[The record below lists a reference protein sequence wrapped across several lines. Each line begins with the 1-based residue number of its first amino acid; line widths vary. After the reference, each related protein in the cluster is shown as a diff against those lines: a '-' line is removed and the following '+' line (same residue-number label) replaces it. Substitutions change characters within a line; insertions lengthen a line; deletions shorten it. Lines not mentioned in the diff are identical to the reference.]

1 MTKKKISIGIV
12 QENPIVGDI
21 EGNLQLAINAIDKLS
36 KQSSPDIF
44 LFTEMFITGYP
55 PEDLILRD
63 DLLDASYEAVEKL
76 CEVKPES
83 FIVIGYPKKEGDSIF
98 NCAGV
103 LRNKSVITEYK
114 KQELPNYEVFDEK
127 RYFQSGKGPGI
138 FEVNGLRVGLSV
150 CEDIWHEN
158 VIKQLHEKKT
168 DLILNINASPF
179 HLDKIKERKVLI
191 SGHAINYSLPIVY
204 ANQVGGQD
212 ELVFDGTSMAMD
224 GEGQQILQLEKFKE
238 DFWLDLKLNDIPQ
251 TTLFKE
257 DYKIVNFTS
266 DQEGKLS
273 SEKKEEIP
281 EDKELEEV
289 YKALVLG
296 AKDYIQK
303 NNFPGVLIGSSGGI
317 DSALTAAIAADAI
330 GPEKVRTFM
339 LPFKF
344 TSDMSVED
352 SEKLAVNL
360 GIKHS
365 VIPIGDIYESF
376 ADSLEDEFS
385 GLEPDITEENLQ
397 SRCRGVILMALSNK
411 SGELVLTTG
420 NKSETAV
427 GYSTLYGDTA
437 GGFGVL
443 KDVPKTLVY
452 ELSRY
457 RNTIS
462 HVIPDRIIDRPPS
475 AELAPDQQD
484 SDSLPDYAILDK
496 IIELYVEQDKS
507 KVEIEESGIDKSMVD
522 RVIRLIDLSEYKR
535 RQAPLGV
542 KITSRGFGKDRRYP
556 ITNNFLK

>member
-238 DFWLDLKLNDIPQ
+238 D
-251 TTLFKE
+251 
-257 DYKIVNFTS
+257 YKIVNFTS

-273 SEKKEEIP
+273 SEKREEIP

-317 DSALTAAIAADAI
+317 DSALTAVIAADAI

-556 ITNNFLK
+556 ITNKFLK

>member
-158 VIKQLHEKKT
+158 VIKQLYEKKT

-238 DFWLDLKLNDIPQ
+238 D
-251 TTLFKE
+251 
-257 DYKIVNFTS
+257 YKIVNFTS

-273 SEKKEEIP
+273 SEKREEIP

-556 ITNNFLK
+556 ITNKFLK

>member
-21 EGNLQLAINAIDKLS
+21 EGNLQLAIDAIDKLS

-63 DLLDASYEAVEKL
+63 DLLDAAYEAVEKL
-76 CEVKPES
+76 CEIKPES

-168 DLILNINASPF
+168 DLIININASPF

-238 DFWLDLKLNDIPQ
+238 D
-251 TTLFKE
+251 
-257 DYKIVNFTS
+257 YKIVNFTS

-273 SEKKEEIP
+273 SEKREEIP

-556 ITNNFLK
+556 ITNKFLK

>member
-238 DFWLDLKLNDIPQ
+238 D
-251 TTLFKE
+251 
-257 DYKIVNFTS
+257 YKIVNFTS

-273 SEKKEEIP
+273 SEKREEIP
-281 EDKELEEV
+281 EDRELEEV

-484 SDSLPDYAILDK
+484 SDSLPDYVILDK

-507 KVEIEESGIDKSMVD
+507 KAEIEESGIDKSMVD

-556 ITNNFLK
+556 ITNKFLK

>member
-1 MTKKKISIGIV
+1 MASKEISVGII

-21 EGNLQLAINAIDKLS
+21 NGNLELAKNAITELS
-36 KQSSPDIF
+36 KESSPDIF
-44 LFTEMFITGYP
+44 LLTEMFITGYP

-63 DLLDASYEAVEKL
+63 DLLDYAYEAILELSKFR
-76 CEVKPES
+76 PEN
-83 FIVIGYPKKEGDSIF
+83 FVVIGYPKKEGDSIF

-103 LRNKSVITEYK
+103 LRNNSIITEYK

-127 RYFQSGKGPGI
+127 RYFQPGHSPGI
-138 FEVNGLRVGLSV
+138 FEVNGFRVGLSV
-150 CEDIWHEN
+150 CEDIWHQK
-158 VIKQLHEKKT
+158 VIKQLYEKGA
-168 DLILNINASPF
+168 DLVLNINASPF
-179 HLDKIKERKVLI
+179 HLNKIQERKNLI
-191 SGHAINYSLPIVY
+191 SGHASKFSMPIIY

-224 GEGQQILQLEKFKE
+224 SKGKQILQLLKFKE
-238 DFWLDLKLNDIPQ
+238 DQAVVRFLSQQDGN
-251 TTLFKE
+251 
-257 DYKIVNFTS
+257 IVS
-266 DQEGKLS
+266 DK
-273 SEKKEEIP
+273 SESIP
-281 EDKELEEV
+281 EDSELEEV

-296 AKDYIQK
+296 AKDYINK
-303 NNFPGVLIGSSGGI
+303 NKFPGVLIGSSGGI
-317 DSALTAAIAADAI
+317 DSALTAVIAADAI
-330 GPEKVRTFM
+330 GPENVRSFM
-339 LPFKF
+339 MPFKF

-352 SEKLAVNL
+352 AYKLAENL

-365 VIPIGDIYESF
+365 VIPIGEIYDSF
-376 ADSLEDEFS
+376 QNSLECEFK

-411 SGELVLTTG
+411 SGEIVLTTG

-452 ELSRY
+452 ELARY

-462 HVIPDRIIDRPPS
+462 NVIPERIIERPPS

-484 SDSLPDYAILDK
+484 SDSLPDYETLDK

-507 KVEIEESGIDKSMVD
+507 KKEIEESGIESSTLN
-522 RVIRLIDLSEYKR
+522 RVIRLIDFSEYKR

-556 ITNNFLK
+556 ITNKFLK

>member
-127 RYFQSGKGPGI
+127 RYFQSGKVPGI

-158 VIKQLHEKKT
+158 VIKQLHEKET

-179 HLDKIKERKVLI
+179 HLDKIKERKALI
-191 SGHAINYSLPIVY
+191 SGHAIDYSLPIVY

-238 DFWLDLKLNDIPQ
+238 D
-251 TTLFKE
+251 
-257 DYKIVNFTS
+257 YKIVNFTS

-273 SEKKEEIP
+273 SEKREEIP

-556 ITNNFLK
+556 ITNKFLK

>member
-36 KQSSPDIF
+36 KQSSPDIYV
-44 LFTEMFITGYP
+44 FTEMFITGYP

-238 DFWLDLKLNDIPQ
+238 D
-251 TTLFKE
+251 
-257 DYKIVNFTS
+257 YKIVNFTS

-273 SEKKEEIP
+273 SEKREEIP

-352 SEKLAVNL
+352 SKKLAVNL

-507 KVEIEESGIDKSMVD
+507 KAEIEESGIDKSMVD

-556 ITNNFLK
+556 ITNKFLK

>member
-21 EGNLQLAINAIDKLS
+21 EGNLQLAVNAIDKLS

-76 CEVKPES
+76 CDVKPES

-224 GEGQQILQLEKFKE
+224 GDGQQILQLEKFKE
-238 DFWLDLKLNDIPQ
+238 D
-251 TTLFKE
+251 
-257 DYKIVNFTS
+257 YKIVNFIS

-317 DSALTAAIAADAI
+317 DSALTATIAADAI

-365 VIPIGDIYESF
+365 VIPIGEIYESF
-376 ADSLEDEFS
+376 AHSLEDEFS

-556 ITNNFLK
+556 ITNKFLK

>member
-21 EGNLQLAINAIDKLS
+21 EGNLQLAIDAIDKLS

-127 RYFQSGKGPGI
+127 RYFQPGKGPGI

-179 HLDKIKERKVLI
+179 HLDKIKERKALI
-191 SGHAINYSLPIVY
+191 SGHAIDYSLPIVY

-238 DFWLDLKLNDIPQ
+238 D
-251 TTLFKE
+251 
-257 DYKIVNFTS
+257 YKIVNFTS

-273 SEKKEEIP
+273 SEKREEIP

-556 ITNNFLK
+556 ITNKFLK

>member
-21 EGNLQLAINAIDKLS
+21 EGNLQLAINAIDTLS

-224 GEGQQILQLEKFKE
+224 AEGQQILQLEK
-238 DFWLDLKLNDIPQ
+238 
-251 TTLFKE
+251 FKE

-273 SEKKEEIP
+273 SEKREEIP

-556 ITNNFLK
+556 ITNKFLK

>member
-44 LFTEMFITGYP
+44 VFTEMFLTGYP

-63 DLLDASYEAVEKL
+63 DLLDASYQAVEKL
-76 CEVKPES
+76 CDVKPES

-127 RYFQSGKGPGI
+127 RYFQPGKGPGI

-238 DFWLDLKLNDIPQ
+238 D
-251 TTLFKE
+251 
-257 DYKIVNFTS
+257 YKIVNFTS

-273 SEKKEEIP
+273 SEKREEIP

-556 ITNNFLK
+556 ITNKFLK

>member
-1 MTKKKISIGIV
+1 MAQKNISIGII
-12 QENPIVGDI
+12 QENPVVGDI
-21 EGNLQLAINAIDKLS
+21 KGNLELAKSGIEKLS
-36 KQSSPDIF
+36 NFSPDIY
-44 LFTEMFITGYP
+44 LFSEMFLTGYP

-63 DLLDASYEAVEKL
+63 DLLDQTYESLLELATF
-76 CEVKPES
+76 KPDS
-83 FIVIGYPKKEGDSIF
+83 FIVIGYPKKEGVSIY

-103 LRNKSVITEYK
+103 LRNQSVIFEYK

-127 RYFQSGKGPGI
+127 RYFQAGSAPGI
-138 FEVNGLRVGLSV
+138 FEVNGLTIGLSV
-150 CEDIWHEN
+150 CEDIWHEK
-158 VIKQLHEKKT
+158 VIEQLKANRA
-168 DLILNINASPF
+168 DLVLNINASPF
-179 HLDKIKERKVLI
+179 HLQKIADRKKLI
-191 SGHAINYSLPIVY
+191 SDHALKYSLPIVY

-224 GEGQQILQLEKFKE
+224 SDGSQIIQLAKFKE
-238 DFWLDLKLNDIPQ
+238 DSKIINFSSNGSGLLMSN
-251 TTLFKE
+251 TKE
-257 DYKIVNFTS
+257 DIKANN
-266 DQEGKLS
+266 DL
-273 SEKKEEIP
+273 
-281 EDKELEEV
+281 EDV
-289 YKALVLG
+289 YNALVLG
-296 AKDYIQK
+296 AKDYILK
-303 NNFPGVLIGSSGGI
+303 NKFPGVLIGSSGGI

-339 LPFKF
+339 MPFKF
-344 TSDMSVED
+344 TSGMSIED
-352 SEKLAVNL
+352 AEKLANNL

-365 VIPIGDIYESF
+365 VIPIGEIYNSF
-376 ADSLEDEFS
+376 QSSLKEEFE
-385 GLEPDITEENLQ
+385 GLSPDITEENLQ

-437 GGFGVL
+437 GGFAVL

-462 HVIPDRIIDRPPS
+462 EVIPERIITRPPS

-484 SDSLPDYAILDK
+484 SDSLPDYDTLDK
-496 IIELYVEQDKS
+496 IIELYVERDKS
-507 KVEIEESGIDKSMVD
+507 KLEIEEYGIEKAILD

-556 ITNNFLK
+556 ITNKFLK

>member
-21 EGNLQLAINAIDKLS
+21 EGNLQLAIDAIDKLS

-63 DLLDASYEAVEKL
+63 DLLDAAYEAVEKL
-76 CEVKPES
+76 CEIKPES

-238 DFWLDLKLNDIPQ
+238 D
-251 TTLFKE
+251 
-257 DYKIVNFTS
+257 YKIVNFTS

-273 SEKKEEIP
+273 SEKREEIP
-281 EDKELEEV
+281 EDRELEEV

-507 KVEIEESGIDKSMVD
+507 KAEIEESGIDKSMVD

-556 ITNNFLK
+556 ITNKFLK

>member
-21 EGNLQLAINAIDKLS
+21 EGNLQLAINAIGKLS

-44 LFTEMFITGYP
+44 LFTEMFLTGYP
-55 PEDLILRD
+55 PEDIILRD
-63 DLLDASYEAVEKL
+63 DLLDASYQAVEKL
-76 CEVKPES
+76 CDVKPES

-103 LRNKSVITEYK
+103 LRNKSLITEYK

-127 RYFQSGKGPGI
+127 RYFQPGKGPGI

-179 HLDKIKERKVLI
+179 HLDKIKERKALI
-191 SGHAINYSLPIVY
+191 SGHAIDYSLPIVY

-224 GEGQQILQLEKFKE
+224 GDGQQILQLEKFKE
-238 DFWLDLKLNDIPQ
+238 D
-251 TTLFKE
+251 
-257 DYKIVNFTS
+257 YKIVNFIS

-273 SEKKEEIP
+273 SEKREEIP

-330 GPEKVRTFM
+330 GSEKVRTFM
-339 LPFKF
+339 LPFKY

-365 VIPIGDIYESF
+365 VIPIGEIYESF

-452 ELSRY
+452 DLSRY

-507 KVEIEESGIDKSMVD
+507 KAEIEASGIEKGMVD

-556 ITNNFLK
+556 ITNKFLK

>member
-63 DLLDASYEAVEKL
+63 DLLDAAYEAVEKL
-76 CEVKPES
+76 SEIKPES

-238 DFWLDLKLNDIPQ
+238 D
-251 TTLFKE
+251 
-257 DYKIVNFTS
+257 YKIVNFTS

-273 SEKKEEIP
+273 SEKREEIP

-556 ITNNFLK
+556 ITNKFLK

>member
-191 SGHAINYSLPIVY
+191 SGHAFNYSLPIVY

-238 DFWLDLKLNDIPQ
+238 D
-251 TTLFKE
+251 
-257 DYKIVNFTS
+257 YKIVNFTS

-273 SEKKEEIP
+273 SEKREEIP

-556 ITNNFLK
+556 ITNKFLK

>member
-127 RYFQSGKGPGI
+127 RYFQSGKAPGI

-238 DFWLDLKLNDIPQ
+238 D
-251 TTLFKE
+251 
-257 DYKIVNFTS
+257 YKIVNFTS
-266 DQEGKLS
+266 DQDGKLS
-273 SEKKEEIP
+273 SEKREEIP

-556 ITNNFLK
+556 ITNKFLK